1 MLTMIQTEKEKALYE
16 AASRNYK
23 AGYNC
28 AESVFR
34 AFCEVLPLDVTADA
48 KRTAAGFGGGIYS
61 KEGPCGAATGGV
73 MVLGILAGRT
83 DPTQDK
89 KPMKELA
96 KDYVAQ
102 FTEKF
107 GALSCGCLNKYEPN
121 TPEQKEKCHAITAQ
135 AAALL
140 MRFIEDRGLRTYI

>member
-1 MLTMIQTEKEKALYE
+1 MTMELRTEKEKALYE

-34 AFCEVLPLDVTADA
+34 AFCEELPLNVAADA
-48 KRTAAGFGGGIYS
+48 LRVAAGFGGGIYS

-73 MVLGILAGRT
+73 MALGILAGRT

-96 KDYVAQ
+96 KDYVEQ
-102 FTEKF
+102 FTGNF
-107 GALSCGCLNKYEPN
+107 GALSCGCLNRHEPN
-121 TPEQKEKCHAITAQ
+121 TPEQKENCHAITAQ
-135 AAALL
+135 GAALL
-140 MRFIEDRGLRTYI
+140 MRFITERGLDSDI